1 MNISISPYIVH
12 GVLLIKAVRKGGFLL
27 EKGEVDENLLLIR
40 WNNGFNLGKLGFV
53 AQQTFNDT
61 CKRKK

>member
-1 MNISISPYIVH
+1 MNTSVSLYIAQC
-12 GVLLIKAVRKGGFLL
+12 VLLIKAVRKGGFLL